1 MLLSVMPVPDQVRHD
16 GSGIQQR
23 NVEENTGFP
32 FDFAQ
37 GGEPVEPR
45 VKPGMTKQQYLSFC
59 QLRYS
64 LVHRNLMLRTVSI
77 GEQVEKPNNTG
88 QFGTL
93 GFDVAFNNFLM
104 DFATYFKVRGSEVQR
119 FRVSISAFRIPNST
133 INLEP

>member
-1 MLLSVMPVPDQVRHD
+1 
-16 GSGIQQR
+16 
-23 NVEENTGFP
+23 
-32 FDFAQ
+32 
-37 GGEPVEPR
+37 
-45 VKPGMTKQQYLSFC
+45 
-59 QLRYS
+59 
-64 LVHRNLMLRTVSI
+64 MLRTVSI